1 MSAADLQ
8 VTLRNSLE
16 GTGDNSQVV
25 QLKSSMGSKN
35 IIPKL
40 PSREKQNPAHEI
52 KSLQN
57 TIAELHNQIKHL
69 QPADG
74 SFNPTDLRWRL
85 NKVEKEKLELV
96 SRFNEECSAFE
107 SQVAKLRA
115 QLEKGEA
122 VRQTLEYD
130 LAVAKKEASVVRS
143 TSEERIEAI
152 HKIHAQLKVHNSEL
166 QQKVENL
173 EKTLQVLQQAREDE
187 QERFQSEQEDREKI
201 IKNSITENEL
211 LIAERN
217 RIDAILQDQEQTFV
231 QLQKRLKELEVER
244 SNLSDALR
252 RQAKEFEYS
261 TDREERLKTE
271 LEVGQ
276 QRVKTLEENIEA
288 ERAAHLE
295 SKFNSEII
303 QLRIRDLE
311 NALEV
316 EKSSHANA
324 VSTLELIKQQL
335 REVEFSYEREKSKV
349 VEFTNQLQKLQ
360 KESTVTKTQLTAELE
375 EKNDVIAD
383 LSKQLQRREESFENL
398 RDELTKVTKHHAFLE
413 EAYGGSMRELELLLA
428 NFAVSGPRTSV
439 DQRDKEKR
447 LSPSVVL
454 ENLRQTLTDYQ
465 SKLEDSSNELNRV
478 KDLYDKINEQCE
490 AYKELI
496 WSRNEN
502 CEKIQEELAEANKKL
517 NHWRNECVGKD
528 ALIDSLSLDLQNMKH
543 CFEMEKNSI
552 VETKSEIQK
561 ISRAHQQDTEEK
573 LAFLH
578 SLYQRLMAGCVVMKQ
593 PDDMLAKFSWTE
605 LCSILQENVDTLISD
620 LNKASEKES
629 YLERICRNK
638 EEAIQQLQQN
648 QEVTFNKLTE
658 QMKEREA
665 SWQKQKNEMERHYSV
680 LLGEVHSRAQSCYLG
695 AEEAKEKVSSL
706 TKVNDQL
713 TLELSHTKKLLSQKQ
728 KEHVALHAA
737 CALMAGALYPLYN
750 RSCEL
755 SVQKDFLTEQMN
767 TCEYFKNEI
776 RTVVQI
782 LSLEENPGKSKKR
795 KKPQRGL
802 IQVFRKSVIAVMAVN
817 RLQAFGRGCRPLFT
831 WSEGIKN
838 KPRLA
843 VFSGC
848 TTSCVSRSRQEQE
861 QNQFMKSVG
870 WLSSSELLTA
880 IVDSM
885 SELQVM
891 ITKAHTNH
899 LSNWPMENAAKNSFS
914 KFMDRLSVEMEN
926 VSLWCGRHIGYE
938 HKKSLVQLL
947 GSGLCK
953 VNTKA
958 GKEGCQVTMPIKQ
971 CVEVLKKQILEFTQ
985 RLHAA
990 EVERRSLRLELTQ
1003 LKNYVSDLKRETGK
1017 AHNLEQQLNNL
1028 KQSLKTQKMVPFERF
1043 GSICEELNNALQR
1056 EQQAQLLLND
1066 QVHQM
1071 QELNLRLEQQSSG
1084 EAEKNQT
1091 LSEAVMS
1098 LSEAKM
1104 ELRRKDQSLRQLN
1117 KNLSQLEQDKR
1128 QLEESIQDAENALC
1142 KAAKDR
1148 EHLINYLRSLD
1159 VAFQQVRDQISLSWS
1174 VTPRNDFTLQLP
1186 KLQLETVVS
1195 KGPKDGL
1202 EVTSLQN
1209 LTQTFM
1215 DIYQL
1220 ASSRVAALEAEVTS
1234 HQKHI
1239 GALKSELQTACLRE
1253 NNALVPLIR
1262 TQLDQPLASHSEMLL
1277 LQEKSVSQDLAPL
1290 QAEMDTSYSVL
1301 RERSRN
1307 SRAHSRSSIYSLH
1320 VSSTTESLRAVQN
1333 GFYSTFR

>member
-8 VTLRNSLE
+8 VPLRNSLE

-25 QLKSSMGSKN
+25 QLKGSMGSKN

-40 PSREKQNPAHEI
+40 PSREKQNPAGEI
-52 KSLQN
+52 KSLQS
-57 TIAELHNQIKHL
+57 TINQLQNQIKYL
-69 QPADG
+69 QPVDG
-74 SFNPTDLRWRL
+74 SFNPTDFRWRL

-96 SRFNEECSAFE
+96 SRFNEERSAFE
-107 SQVAKLRA
+107 SHVAKLRS

-122 VRQTLEYD
+122 MRQTLEYD

-143 TSEERIEAI
+143 TSEDRIEAI

-173 EKTLQVLQQAREDE
+173 QKTLLVLQQAREDE
-187 QERFQSEQEDREKI
+187 QERFQSEQEDQEKMI
-201 IKNSITENEL
+201 QNSITENEF

-231 QLQKRLKELEVER
+231 ELQKRLKELEVER
-244 SNLSDALR
+244 NNLSDALR
-252 RQAKEFEYS
+252 RQAKELEYS
-261 TDREERLKTE
+261 IDREERLKTE

-276 QRVKTLEENIEA
+276 QRVKILEENVEA

-349 VEFTNQLQKLQ
+349 VESTNQLQKLQ

-383 LSKQLQRREESFENL
+383 LSKQLERHEESFENL
-398 RDELTKVTKHHAFLE
+398 QDELTKVKKHHAFLE
-413 EAYGGSMRELELLLA
+413 EAYGGSMRELEFLLA

-439 DQRDKEKR
+439 DQKDKEKR

-465 SKLEDSSNELNRV
+465 SKLKDSSNELNRV
-478 KDLYDKINEQCE
+478 KDLHDKISEQCE

-502 CEKIQEELAEANKKL
+502 CEKVQEELAETNKKL
-517 NHWRNECVGKD
+517 NHWRNECVRKD
-528 ALIDSLSLDLQNMKH
+528 AIIDTLSMDLQNMKH

-552 VETKSEIQK
+552 VETKCEFQK
-561 ISRAHQQDTEEK
+561 LSRAHQQDIEEK

-593 PDDMLAKFSWTE
+593 QDGMLAKFSWTE

-620 LNKASEKES
+620 LNKANEKES

-638 EEAIQQLQQN
+638 EEAIRQLQQN
-648 QEVTFNKLTE
+648 QEATFNKLTE

-680 LLGEVHSRAQSCYLG
+680 LLGEIHSRAQSCYLE
-695 AEEAKEKVSSL
+695 AEEAKEKFSSL

-713 TLELSHTKKLLSQKQ
+713 TFELSHTKKLLSQKQ

-782 LSLEENPGKSKKR
+782 LSLEENPSKSKKR
-795 KKPQRGL
+795 KKPPRGL
-802 IQVFRKSVIAVMAVN
+802 IQVFRKSVIAVMAAN

-848 TTSCVSRSRQEQE
+848 TMSCVSSSRQE

-885 SELQVM
+885 SELQDM
-891 ITKAHTNH
+891 ITKAHPNH
-899 LSNWPMENAAKNSFS
+899 LSNWPMEHVAKNSFS

-926 VSLWCGRHIGYE
+926 VSLWCGRHIGYG

-990 EVERRSLRLELTQ
+990 EVERRSLRLELAQ
-1003 LKNYVSDLKRETGK
+1003 LKSYLSDLKRETGK
-1017 AHNLEQQLNNL
+1017 AYNLEQQLNNL
-1028 KQSLKTQKMVPFERF
+1028 KQSLKTKKMVPFERF
-1043 GSICEELNNALQR
+1043 GSICEELNNALHR
-1056 EQQAQLLLND
+1056 EHLAQLLLND

-1071 QELNLRLEQQSSG
+1071 QELNLRLEQHSSE

-1128 QLEESIQDAENALC
+1128 RLEESIQDAENALC
-1142 KAAKDR
+1142 KAAKDK

-1186 KLQLETVVS
+1186 KLQLETLVS

-1220 ASSRVAALEAEVTS
+1220 ASSRVTALEAEVTS

-1239 GALKSELQTACLRE
+1239 GTLKSELQTACLRE

-1277 LQEKSVSQDLAPL
+1277 PQEKDASQDFAPL
-1290 QAEMDTSYSVL
+1290 QAEMDTSYSIL
-1301 RERSRN
+1301 RERSGN